1 MWALSRKRGALV
13 RILVLGA
20 GVIGSAYAGS
30 LLHAGHDVVLFAR
43 GPRLADLQAQGL
55 ILEDAESGNRTCL
68 PVMSVSEIA
77 PDDHF
82 DLTLVT
88 VRAEQLQGTLP
99 LLSGMKDGG
108 HVLFFGNT
116 GNHRKE
122 LTAALGDRA
131 LFGSPAVAGTR
142 DGPVIRYVQI
152 RQQQTVLG
160 EPDGTTTSRVRHLQG
175 VLAAAGFPTRISADI
190 DGWLLGHAA
199 FVVPIA
205 FALYR
210 VDVDAPRLAADPA
223 TMRLM
228 VRATRE
234 AFTSLQAGG
243 NGEIPQ
249 NLRILYRLPMVFV
262 IAYWRRVLRG
272 RRGELW
278 FGAHSRAAPQE
289 MRTLAQ
295 GLLEALRSTGR
306 PTPDLERL
314 LATPI

>member
-1 MWALSRKRGALV
+1 M

-20 GVIGSAYAGS
+20 GVIGSVYAGM
-30 LLHAGHDVVLFAR
+30 LLHAGHDVVLLAR
-43 GPRLADLQAQGL
+43 GPRLADLQTQGL
-55 ILEDAESGNRTCL
+55 ILEEAESGDRTCL
-68 PVMSVSEIA
+68 PVVSVSEIA
-77 PDDHF
+77 PHDHF

-88 VRAEQLQGTLP
+88 VRAEQLAGTLP
-99 LLSGMKDGG
+99 VLAGMTDGC

-116 GNHRKE
+116 GNHRAE

-131 LFGSPAVAGTR
+131 LFGFPAVGGSR
-142 DGPVIRYVQI
+142 DGPVVRYVRI
-152 RQQQTVLG
+152 RQQKTMLG
-160 EPDGTTTSRVRHLQG
+160 ELDGTTTSRVRDLRV

-223 TMRLM
+223 TLRLM

-234 AFTSLQAGG
+234 AFTSLRAGG
-243 NGEIPQ
+243 NGEVPR
-249 NLRILYRLPMVFV
+249 NLRILYRLPDVFV

-272 RRGELW
+272 PRGELW

-289 MRTLAQ
+289 LRTLAQ
-295 GLLEALRSTGR
+295 WLLETLRSTGR
-306 PTPDLERL
+306 PTPNLERL
-314 LATPI
+314 LAVPI

>member
-1 MWALSRKRGALV
+1 M

-20 GVIGSAYAGS
+20 GVVGSVYAGR
-30 LLHAGHDVVLFAR
+30 LLHAGHDVVLLAR
-43 GPRLADLQAQGL
+43 GPRLANLQTQGL
-55 ILEDAESGNRTCL
+55 ILEDAESGKRTCL
-68 PVMSVSEIA
+68 PVVSVSEIA
-77 PDDHF
+77 PQDHF

-88 VRAEQLQGTLP
+88 VRAEQLGSTLTV
-99 LLSGMKDGG
+99 LTGMKDHG

-116 GNHRKE
+116 GNHREE

-142 DGPVIRYVQI
+142 DGPVIRYVRI
-152 RQQQTVLG
+152 RQQKTVLG

-190 DGWLLGHAA
+190 EGWLVGHAA

-210 VDVDAPRLAADPA
+210 VDVDAARLAADPA

-228 VRATRE
+228 VGATRE
-234 AFTSLQAGG
+234 AFTSLRAGG

-249 NLRILYRLPMVFV
+249 NLLLLYRLPMVFV
-262 IAYWRRVLRG
+262 IAYWRRVLLSP
-272 RRGELW
+272 RGELW
-278 FGAHSRAAPQE
+278 FGGHSRAAPQE

-295 GLLEALRSTGR
+295 GLLEELRRTGR
-306 PTPDLERL
+306 PTPELERL
-314 LATPI
+314 LTTPI